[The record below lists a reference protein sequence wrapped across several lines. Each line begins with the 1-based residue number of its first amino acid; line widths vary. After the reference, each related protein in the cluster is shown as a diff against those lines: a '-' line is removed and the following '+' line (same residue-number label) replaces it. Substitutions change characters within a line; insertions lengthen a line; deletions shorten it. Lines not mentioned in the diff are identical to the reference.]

1 MSTSEFPEPG
11 QANSSQTRQMQ
22 SGPAAG
28 VTAETAAYRART
40 VDLHNPRF
48 LCWTAMV
55 CGILSVPLGMCM
67 MLEGGSLLFP
77 VRAITFRLAIAA
89 GQWILGGF
97 LMCMTCPW
105 AWQWGTRM
113 LGLHVKLDARGV
125 DFNLGTKKK
134 PGELFMAWEQ
144 VAAVQQKRVGQ
155 VREYT
160 VLGKDGSRASF
171 TSNTLFRSQRIA
183 RMIAERAGLTIQKV

>member
-1 MSTSEFPEPG
+1 MSASEFPEP
-11 QANSSQTRQMQ
+11 SQ
-22 SGPAAG
+22 SGMAAG
-28 VTAETAAYRART
+28 MTAEIAAHRART

-55 CGILSVPLGMCM
+55 CGILAAPLGICM

-77 VRAITFRLAIAA
+77 VSAITVRTAVAA

-105 AWQWGTRM
+105 AWQWGTRI

-125 DFNLGTKKK
+125 DFKLGTKKR
-134 PGELFMAWEQ
+134 PSDLFLAWEQ
-144 VAAVQQKRVGQ
+144 VAAVQQKRVGTAQ
-155 VREYT
+155 EYT

-171 TSNTLFRSQRIA
+171 TSNTFYRSQRIA
-183 RMIAERAGLTIQKV
+183 RMIAERAGLTIQTV

>member
-1 MSTSEFPEPG
+1 M
-11 QANSSQTRQMQ
+11 
-22 SGPAAG
+22 
-28 VTAETAAYRART
+28 TAEIAGLRART

-48 LCWTAMV
+48 LCWTAMS
-55 CGILSVPLGMCM
+55 CGIVAVPLGICM
-67 MLEGGSLLFP
+67 MLEGVSLLFP
-77 VRAITFRLAIAA
+77 MSAITFRAA
-89 GQWILGGF
+89 CRGPVDLGGF
-97 LMCMTCPW
+97 LMCMMCTW
-105 AWQWGTRM
+105 TWQWGTRM

-144 VAAVQQKRVGQ
+144 VAAVQQKRVGTAQ
-155 VREYT
+155 EYN

-171 TSNTLFRSQRIA
+171 TSNTFFRSQRMA

>member
-1 MSTSEFPEPG
+1 MLTSRV
-11 QANSSQTRQMQ
+11 NDM
-22 SGPAAG
+22 
-28 VTAETAAYRART
+28 ETTMRR
-40 VDLHNPRF
+40 
-48 LCWTAMV
+48 
-55 CGILSVPLGMCM
+55 
-67 MLEGGSLLFP
+67 
-77 VRAITFRLAIAA
+77 IA
-89 GQWILGGF
+89 
-97 LMCMTCPW
+97 
-105 AWQWGTRM
+105 
-113 LGLHVKLDARGV
+113 ARGV